1 MPTPTSA
8 ATPQEIAQLRE
19 ISGRMRVAII
29 EMLTKAGSG
38 HPGGSLSAI
47 DILVALYFARLKHDP
62 KRPDWSERDRVV
74 LSKGH
79 GAPALY
85 AVMAEAGYFPRS
97 ELFTLRQLGS
107 KLQGHPVNTALPGL
121 EACTGSLGQGLSV
134 AQGMA
139 LASRME
145 GKRFHVY
152 CVIGDGES
160 QEGQIWEAA
169 MSAPKFE
176 LDTLTVFL
184 DYNRG
189 QIDGPVEDVMDI
201 EPIEEKWRAFNWN
214 VLRIDGHDF
223 RQILEAIDAARA
235 TAGRPTIIVA
245 DTVKGKGVSFMEH
258 QTAWHGAAPNKDQ
271 AAQALEELRVLNEL
285 TSGRS

>member
-1 MPTPTSA
+1 MPSPQSA
-8 ATPQEIAQLRE
+8 PASTEIGHLQE

-47 DILVALYFARLKHDP
+47 DILVALFFARMRHDP
-62 KRPDWSERDRVV
+62 KRPAWPDRDRLV

-79 GAPALY
+79 GVPALY
-85 AVMAEAGYFPRS
+85 AVMAEAGYLPRA
-97 ELFTLRQLGS
+97 ELATLRELGS
-107 KLQGHPVNTALPGL
+107 RLQGHPVNSALPGI

-139 LASRME
+139 LASKID
-145 GKRFHVY
+145 GNRFHVY

-169 MSAPKFE
+169 MSAPKFK

-184 DYNRG
+184 DHNRG
-189 QIDGPVEDVMDI
+189 QIDGPVDQVMDI
-201 EPIEEKWRAFNWN
+201 EPIEDKWRAFNWN

-223 RQILEAIDAARA
+223 RQILSAIDEARS
-235 TAGRPTIIVA
+235 TRGRPTIPIA
-245 DTVKGKGVSFMEH
+245 DTVKGK
-258 QTAWHGAAPNKDQ
+258 
-271 AAQALEELRVLNEL
+271 
-285 TSGRS
+285 